1 MYELIKRLSVKQ
13 IAFEQV
19 PPFLL
24 ALTIAELFFKFH
36 SFLMETGG
44 FLLTWFLLDAA
55 LSMLRK
61 RFNPPQTDIVS

>member
-1 MYELIKRLSVKQ
+1 MINPLVIYTEL
-13 IAFEQV
+13 
-19 PPFLL
+19 
-24 ALTIAELFFKFH
+24 LTGSFH